1 MTHKPAVPRPKRDE
15 GPLAEDAKMGSKN
28 AASKRRMPAV
38 NVLMSKALGLASLV
52 DYQDGAVV
60 SKTIIK
66 KQTGT
71 VTVFAF
77 AKGEGLSTH
86 SAPFDALVQI
96 LDGEARITIAGKA
109 IKVGEGEMV
118 IMPANKPHALK
129 AIKPFKM
136 MLVMVKS

>member
-1 MTHKPAVPRPKRDE
+1 MKTQKKDSPV
-15 GPLAEDAKMGSKN
+15 S
-28 AASKRRMPAV
+28 
-38 NVLMSKALGLASLV
+38 VLMARALGLAGLV
-52 DYQDGAVV
+52 NYQDGAVV

-66 KQTGT
+66 KKTGT
-71 VTVFAF
+71 VTLFAF

-96 LDGEARITIAGKA
+96 LDGEAKITVAGKPL
-109 IKVGEGEMV
+109 KVGEGEMV

-129 AIKPFKM
+129 ALKPFKM

>member
-1 MTHKPAVPRPKRDE
+1 
-15 GPLAEDAKMGSKN
+15 MGSLDDG
-28 AASKRRMPAV
+28 STEQGRMIMSEKKKSSPV
-38 NVLMSKALGLASLV
+38 NVLMSKALGLAGLV

-66 KQTGT
+66 KKTGT

-96 LDGEARITIAGKA
+96 LDGEAKITIAGKSL
-109 IKVGEGEMV
+109 KVGKGEMV

-129 AIKPFKM
+129 ALKPFKM

>member
-1 MTHKPAVPRPKRDE
+1 MVRLERGRNAVSEKKKSSP
-15 GPLAEDAKMGSKN
+15 
-28 AASKRRMPAV
+28 V
-38 NVLMSKALGLASLV
+38 NVLMSKALGLAGLV

-66 KQTGT
+66 KKTGT

-96 LDGEARITIAGKA
+96 LDGEARITIAGKSL
-109 IKVGEGEMV
+109 KVGGGEMV

-129 AIKPFKM
+129 ALKPFKM